1 MSLIVQVNSS
11 SAPAGAQAG
20 ALGAPGPGATAA
32 QQPNNAVPNQPQ
44 QPTVV
49 VQATGT
55 AGQPAQQPQAQQE
68 QQQTQQQQPMQNSLA
83 TLVAAAE
90 QQQQKQQNQHKLQSV
105 GIPTRITNLNHPHL
119 VQHHPPPLRMVQ
131 LSGMYWELK
140 IPSQNSI
147 FIDFCE
153 ASIST
158 KTTCFCN
165 FFKVDLKVSIDI
177 FQ

>member
-44 QPTVV
+44 QQPTVV
-49 VQATGT
+49 VQATGQA
-55 AGQPAQQPQAQQE
+55 AGQPQQPQAQPEQQ

-131 LSGMYWELK
+131 LSGMY
-140 IPSQNSI
+140 
-147 FIDFCE
+147 
-153 ASIST
+153 
-158 KTTCFCN
+158 
-165 FFKVDLKVSIDI
+165 
-177 FQ
+177 

>member
-20 ALGAPGPGATAA
+20 ALGAPGPGATA

-49 VQATGT
+49 VQATGQA
-55 AGQPAQQPQAQQE
+55 AGQPQQPQAQPEQ

-131 LSGMYWELK
+131 LSGMY
-140 IPSQNSI
+140 
-147 FIDFCE
+147 
-153 ASIST
+153 
-158 KTTCFCN
+158 
-165 FFKVDLKVSIDI
+165 
-177 FQ
+177 

>member
-11 SAPAGAQAG
+11 SAPAGAAG
-20 ALGAPGPGATAA
+20 ALGAPGPGATA

-44 QPTVV
+44 HQPTVV
-49 VQATGT
+49 VQATGQA
-55 AGQPAQQPQAQQE
+55 AGLPAQQPQAQPE
-68 QQQTQQQQPMQNSLA
+68 QQTQQQQQPMQNSLA

-131 LSGMYWELK
+131 LSGMYQEFQ
-140 IPSQNSI
+140 IHT
-147 FIDFCE
+147 
-153 ASIST
+153 IS
-158 KTTCFCN
+158 KFNICRFWKKN
-165 FFKVDLKVSIDI
+165 IE
-177 FQ
+177 

>member
-44 QPTVV
+44 QQPTMV
-49 VQATGT
+49 VQATGQA
-55 AGQPAQQPQAQQE
+55 AGQPQAQPEQ
-68 QQQTQQQQPMQNSLA
+68 QQQTQHQPMQNSLA

-131 LSGMYWELK
+131 LSGMY
-140 IPSQNSI
+140 
-147 FIDFCE
+147 
-153 ASIST
+153 
-158 KTTCFCN
+158 
-165 FFKVDLKVSIDI
+165 
-177 FQ
+177 

>member
-49 VQATGT
+49 VQATGQA
-55 AGQPAQQPQAQQE
+55 AGQPQQPQAQPEQ

-131 LSGMYWELK
+131 LSGMY
-140 IPSQNSI
+140 
-147 FIDFCE
+147 
-153 ASIST
+153 
-158 KTTCFCN
+158 
-165 FFKVDLKVSIDI
+165 
-177 FQ
+177 

>member
-49 VQATGT
+49 VQATGQA
-55 AGQPAQQPQAQQE
+55 AGQPQQPQAPGQE

-131 LSGMYWELK
+131 LSGMY
-140 IPSQNSI
+140 
-147 FIDFCE
+147 
-153 ASIST
+153 
-158 KTTCFCN
+158 
-165 FFKVDLKVSIDI
+165 
-177 FQ
+177 

>member
-1 MSLIVQVNSS
+1 MQVNSS
-11 SAPAGAQAG
+11 SAPAGAAG
-20 ALGAPGPGATAA
+20 ALGAPGPGATA

-49 VQATGT
+49 VQATGQ
-55 AGQPAQQPQAQQE
+55 AGQPQPAHQPQAQPE
-68 QQQTQQQQPMQNSLA
+68 QQTQQQQQPMQNSLA

-131 LSGMYWELK
+131 LSGMY
-140 IPSQNSI
+140 
-147 FIDFCE
+147 
-153 ASIST
+153 
-158 KTTCFCN
+158 
-165 FFKVDLKVSIDI
+165 
-177 FQ
+177 

>member
-11 SAPAGAQAG
+11 SAPAGAPAG

-49 VQATGT
+49 VQATGQ
-55 AGQPAQQPQAQQE
+55 AGQPQQPQAQPE

-131 LSGMYWELK
+131 LSGMY
-140 IPSQNSI
+140 
-147 FIDFCE
+147 
-153 ASIST
+153 
-158 KTTCFCN
+158 
-165 FFKVDLKVSIDI
+165 
-177 FQ
+177 

>member
-11 SAPAGAQAG
+11 SAPAGAPAG

-68 QQQTQQQQPMQNSLA
+68 QQQTQQQQPPQNHHWFHVQL
-83 TLVAAAE
+83 LE
-90 QQQQKQQNQHKLQSV
+90 NQQQFNPRKIMIATMKNPMFHFSQWANNKIQKSSS
-105 GIPTRITNLNHPHL
+105 NLPPFHQVLIVLLHL
-119 VQHHPPPLRMVQ
+119 
-131 LSGMYWELK
+131 
-140 IPSQNSI
+140 
-147 FIDFCE
+147 
-153 ASIST
+153 
-158 KTTCFCN
+158 
-165 FFKVDLKVSIDI
+165 
-177 FQ
+177 

>member
-11 SAPAGAQAG
+11 SAPAGAPAG

-44 QPTVV
+44 QQPTVV
-49 VQATGT
+49 VQATGQA

-68 QQQTQQQQPMQNSLA
+68 QQTQQQPMQNSLA

-131 LSGMYWELK
+131 LSGMY
-140 IPSQNSI
+140 
-147 FIDFCE
+147 
-153 ASIST
+153 
-158 KTTCFCN
+158 
-165 FFKVDLKVSIDI
+165 
-177 FQ
+177 

>member
-11 SAPAGAQAG
+11 SAPAGAAG
-20 ALGAPGPGATAA
+20 ALGAPGPGATT
-32 QQPNNAVPNQPQ
+32 QQPNNAVPS

-49 VQATGT
+49 VQATGQPQP
-55 AGQPAQQPQAQQE
+55 GQPQQPQAQQE
-68 QQQTQQQQPMQNSLA
+68 QQQTQQQPMQNSLA

-131 LSGMYWELK
+131 LSGMH
-140 IPSQNSI
+140 
-147 FIDFCE
+147 
-153 ASIST
+153 
-158 KTTCFCN
+158 
-165 FFKVDLKVSIDI
+165 
-177 FQ
+177 

>member
-11 SAPAGAQAG
+11 SAPAGAAG
-20 ALGAPGPGATAA
+20 ALGAPGPGATA
-32 QQPNNAVPNQPQ
+32 QQPNNAVPS

-49 VQATGT
+49 VQATG
-55 AGQPAQQPQAQQE
+55 AGQPLPGQPQQPHAQQE
-68 QQQTQQQQPMQNSLA
+68 QQQQTQQQLPMQNSLA

-131 LSGMYWELK
+131 LSGMY
-140 IPSQNSI
+140 
-147 FIDFCE
+147 
-153 ASIST
+153 
-158 KTTCFCN
+158 
-165 FFKVDLKVSIDI
+165 
-177 FQ
+177 